1 MMPVAEP
8 EALPLAGKRLVI
20 TGRLTFISRSQAEG
34 LVKELGGSV
43 SGSVSRKTDY
53 LVAGEE
59 PGSKLEQVAE
69 LGTRT
74 LSEEEFQRLLE
85 GTLDTTT

>member
-1 MMPVAEP
+1 M
-8 EALPLAGKRLVI
+8 AG
-20 TGRLTFISRSQAEG
+20 S
-34 LVKELGGSV
+34 SV

-59 PGSKLEQVAE
+59 PGSKLEQAAE

-74 LSEEEFQRLLE
+74 LSEEEFLRLLE
-85 GTLDTTT
+85 GELDTTT